1 MSEPLNYEQAL
12 DKLKQVVDQLERGSL
27 GLERSL
33 QLFEEGIGLATH
45 CDEKLRLVEDRVKVL
60 VDAQGVPPGGAPTP
74 RADLEMRLVRREELQ

>member
-60 VDAQGVPPGGAPTP
+60 VDAHQGGPAPTP